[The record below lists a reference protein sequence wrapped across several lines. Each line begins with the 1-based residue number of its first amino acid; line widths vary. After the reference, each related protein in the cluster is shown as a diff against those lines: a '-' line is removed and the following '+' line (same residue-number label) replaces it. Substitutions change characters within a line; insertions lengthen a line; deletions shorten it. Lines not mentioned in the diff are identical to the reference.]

1 MNLKYLALGLLFG
14 ILIDDIGFGLIMG
27 LCWSLIFPDRKDD

>member
-1 MNLKYLALGLLFG
+1 MNLRWLALGMLFG

-27 LCWSLIFPDRKDD
+27 FCLGIIFSDKHDD